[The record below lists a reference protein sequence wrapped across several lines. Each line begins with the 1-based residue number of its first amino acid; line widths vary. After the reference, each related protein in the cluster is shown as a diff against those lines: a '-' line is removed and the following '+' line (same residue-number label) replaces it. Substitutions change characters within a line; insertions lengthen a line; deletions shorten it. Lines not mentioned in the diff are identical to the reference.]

1 MVVAALSTVQKD
13 LSIKWKG
20 RAYSIHSAKE
30 QSFNHPQAETREGKG
45 SYTLQDR
52 KLLQGESLSS
62 PPSIH
67 HIQKGLGTF
76 QCSAFLPVTRLPFS
90 SPSFCHSLFLVSFGR
105 ISVHLINSSILLY
118 NNTSLSLSLSGA
130 IDSRL

>member
-1 MVVAALSTVQKD
+1 MVVAELATVQKD
-13 LSIKWKG
+13 LPIKWKG
-20 RAYSIHSAKE
+20 RAYSTHSAKE
-30 QSFNHPQAETREGKG
+30 QSFNRSQAETREGKG

-52 KLLQGESLSS
+52 ILLQGESLSF

-67 HIQKGLGTF
+67 HIQKGLGTYPR
-76 QCSAFLPVTRLPFS
+76 STILPVTRLPFS

-105 ISVHLINSSILLY
+105 ISVHLINPSILLD
-118 NNTSLSLSLSGA
+118 NNTSLSLLLSGA